1 MVRAVG
7 LVALLALACAGRS
20 PTAGPHD
27 ADALPRTFTSV
38 AADVLDHQLRAQP
51 QRGVEL
57 GLHAYDGQLPDVSAA
72 GLERTRRQVAAD
84 LAALGAVDRT
94 QLDPRARVE
103 HAALVGAVL
112 ASRFDLE
119 VRRAPWRDPMAY
131 LAPLDLTPYISRE
144 YAPLEERAA
153 AVAAIAEG
161 SAAYL
166 EHAETRL
173 DRALPRAFLDTAVL
187 QTRGSVQFVRVDV
200 PAALAG
206 VGDPALRRRLD
217 AALASM
223 VAALDGYARHLED
236 RRAQATQDFA
246 LGPEAFTQM
255 LRETQ
260 GIDVPL
266 PRLAAL
272 VQADLDRNLVALTAA
287 AAQIDPAASVAD
299 VIVGLGHVP
308 AAEVLA
314 VATLQSRRT
323 RDFVVTRDLVSI
335 PTKRPGS
342 GDVVRVVDTPPFLRW
357 NAAFLNPSGPFE
369 DGDLPS
375 FYYISPP
382 DPSWPAA
389 KQREFVPS
397 AAELLFIT
405 IHEVWPGHFVHG
417 QHLRT
422 NPSRALQATWNYTTA
437 EGWAHYVEQMM
448 WDAGIDDDPRVHV
461 GQLLNALLRD
471 VRALSAIGLHTQG
484 WDVERSRYLFR
495 TAAFQDEANAAQQAV
510 RGTFDPM
517 YLAYTVGKLVI
528 LQLRADVEARQR
540 ARGEPFTLRAFH
552 DELLSYGAAPLG
564 AIRQAMLDEPDGA
577 RTPLL

>member
-1 MVRAVG
+1 MVRAAG
-7 LVALLALACAGRS
+7 LLALLALACAVRS
-20 PTAGPHD
+20 PTVRPLD

-38 AADVLDHQLRAQP
+38 AADVLDHQLREHP

-57 GLHAYDGQLPDVSAA
+57 GLHAYDGELPDVSAA

-84 LAALGAVDRT
+84 LAALGAVDRS

-112 ASRFDLE
+112 TSRFELE

-131 LAPLDLTPYISRE
+131 LAPLDLTAYISRE

-166 EHAETRL
+166 EHAQTRL
-173 DRALPRAFLDTAVL
+173 DRALPRAFLDTALL

-200 PAALAG
+200 PAALSG
-206 VGDPALRRRLD
+206 VDDPALRHRLD

-223 VAALDGYARHLED
+223 VAALDEYARHLED
-236 RRAQATQDFA
+236 RRADATQDFA
-246 LGPEAFTQM
+246 LGPEAFAQM
-255 LRETQ
+255 LRQTQ

-272 VQADLDRNLVALTAA
+272 VQADLDRNLAALTAA
-287 AAQIDPAASVAD
+287 AAQIDPTASVAD
-299 VIVGLGHVP
+299 VVAGLGHVP

-314 VATLQSRRT
+314 VATQQSRRT
-323 RDFVVTRDLVSI
+323 RDFVVAHDLVSI
-335 PTKRPGS
+335 PTN
-342 GDVVRVVDTPPFLRW
+342 DLVRVVDTPPFLRW

-369 DGDLPS
+369 DAGLPS

-389 KQREFVPS
+389 QQREFVPS

-484 WDVERSRYLFR
+484 WDVERSRHLFR

-528 LQLRADVEARQR
+528 LQLREDVEARQR
-540 ARGEPFTLRAFH
+540 ARGEPFSLRAFH

-564 AIRQAMLDEPDGA
+564 AIRQAMLDESDDA

>member
-1 MVRAVG
+1 MTRRAA
-7 LVALLALACAGRS
+7 LVALLAVACAGR
-20 PTAGPHD
+20 PPGAGPRD
-27 ADALPRTFTSV
+27 AVALPRTFTSV
-38 AADVLDHQLRAQP
+38 AADVLDHQLREHP

-57 GLHAYDGQLPDVSAA
+57 GLHAYDGKLPDVSAA
-72 GLERTRRQVAAD
+72 GLERARRQVAAD
-84 LAALGAVDRT
+84 LAALGAVDRAG
-94 QLDPRARVE
+94 LDRRARVE
-103 HAALVGAVL
+103 HAALIGAVL
-112 ASRFDLE
+112 ADRFELE

-131 LAPLDLTPYISRE
+131 LGPLDLTAYISRD

-166 EHAETRL
+166 EHARARL
-173 DRALPRAFLDTAVL
+173 ERALPRTFLDTALL
-187 QTRGSVQFVRVDV
+187 QTRGSAQFVRVDV

-206 VGDPALRRRLD
+206 VGDPALRRRLQ
-217 AALASM
+217 AGLASM
-223 VAALDGYARHLED
+223 AAALDGYAQHLD
-236 RRAQATQDFA
+236 DLRAHATQDFA
-246 LGPEAFTQM
+246 LGPDAFAQM

-266 PRLAAL
+266 PRLMAL
-272 VQADLDRNLVALTAA
+272 VQADLDRNVGALTAA
-287 AAQIDPAASVAD
+287 AAQIEPAASVAD
-299 VIVGLGHVP
+299 VIAGLGHVP

-314 VATLQSRRT
+314 VATAQSRRT
-323 RDFVVTRDLVSI
+323 RDFVVARDLVSI
-335 PTKRPGS
+335 PND
-342 GDVVRVVDTPPFLRW
+342 DVVRVVDTPPFLRW

-369 DGDLPS
+369 DAGLPS

-382 DPSWPAA
+382 DPTWPAA
-389 KQREFVPS
+389 QQREFVPS
-397 AAELLFIT
+397 APELLFIT
-405 IHEVWPGHFVHG
+405 VHEVWPGHFVHG

-422 NPSRALQATWNYTTA
+422 NPSRALKATWNYTTA

-448 WDAGIDDDPRVHV
+448 FDAGLDDDPRVHV

-484 WDVERSRYLFR
+484 WDVERARHLFR

-540 ARGEPFTLRAFH
+540 ARGEPFSLRAFH

-564 AIRQAMLDEPDGA
+564 AIRQAMLDEPDDA